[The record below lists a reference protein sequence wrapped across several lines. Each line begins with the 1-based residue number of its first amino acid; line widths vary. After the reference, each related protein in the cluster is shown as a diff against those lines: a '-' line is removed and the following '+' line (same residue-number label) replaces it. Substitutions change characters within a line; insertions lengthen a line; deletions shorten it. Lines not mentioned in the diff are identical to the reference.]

1 MTICTMRENG
11 FSKMF
16 EKRENRHLD
25 GADVCWLREIFF
37 HREEQIDRVLK
48 IHNEYFYQIY
58 IAETKMLQHKKIPKV
73 MCNMLKLF
81 VPVILPSYCSRQG
94 PSL

>member
-1 MTICTMRENG
+1 MTITMREIG
-11 FSKMF
+11 
-16 EKRENRHLD
+16 HLD

-73 MCNMLKLF
+73 TCTVLKLATICASHF
-81 VPVILPSYCSRQG
+81 AFILLPTGSPLTKLGQF
-94 PSL
+94 

>member
-1 MTICTMRENG
+1 MVFRKCLKKEDEICKQIWIMTITMREIG
-11 FSKMF
+11 
-16 EKRENRHLD
+16 HLD

-58 IAETKMLQHKKIPKV
+58 IKLNQIDFKLHINLLIKEKETSI
-73 MCNMLKLF
+73 
-81 VPVILPSYCSRQG
+81 
-94 PSL
+94 